1 MGNNCR
7 PPLFETVW
15 NRPNNSSSFAYS
27 VFDSCI
33 SSLLKHMGT
42 SEHNYRYL
50 RCCQG
55 EVIGQEGGGGGRYM
69 RRKKTR
75 VKRIPWT
82 NQQVT
87 HGPSNYMICRLFSI
101 YCFVLF
107 LVSVRFATVSSPFRT
122 NAIWWASTEGRTI
135 PHSYHWEHETRALTL
150 NRPEKNPPSL
160 SSFSHSLSLC
170 LSLRRFCMNARTGGV
185 VICQSAVVSL
195 GRTHVPVTANTSL
208 CGTNAGQVRAPY
220 SLCPRLT
227 PLPFSFFS
235 SQLFLLFF
243 CQSMSILCLEL
254 ALLLALSLSLSLS
267 LSLFLSLPV
276 SVLLSIVRFCVS
288 LPFKNDNIS
297 QCSFLIGVF
306 RSKEWLAL
314 LGGLCLCLIRNESRA
329 YLWQVHT
336 FPSHRLPKLSPQK
349 S

>member
-1 MGNNCR
+1 MIAWMLDEINMGEDWREQCR
-7 PPLFETVW
+7 WRVTTLFLPACLTFLPLF
-15 NRPNNSSSFAYS
+15 
-27 VFDSCI
+27 
-33 SSLLKHMGT
+33 
-42 SEHNYRYL
+42 
-50 RCCQG
+50 
-55 EVIGQEGGGGGRYM
+55 
-69 RRKKTR
+69 
-75 VKRIPWT
+75 
-82 NQQVT
+82 
-87 HGPSNYMICRLFSI
+87 
-101 YCFVLF
+101 
-107 LVSVRFATVSSPFRT
+107 SSPYV
-122 NAIWWASTEGRTI
+122 S
-135 PHSYHWEHETRALTL
+135 PL
-150 NRPEKNPPSL
+150 PPSL
-160 SSFSHSLSLC
+160 SLSPHLSPCFILSISLPLFLSPPPVTSSLTLSLSPSLFLPAPPPPLYLSLPLPFPPPLSLC